1 MMGEG
6 FAAAILIE
14 WRRGLRGDLKKRGL
28 SAEGARGVGGFWGG
42 GGKRGATVR
51 CYTSYLIAMRS
62 SLPRS
67 LVRWHP

>member
-42 GGKRGATVR
+42 EERGGPPSVVTHH
-51 CYTSYLIAMRS
+51 I
-62 SLPRS
+62 
-67 LVRWHP
+67 